1 MGAVSGFSKGAFKM
15 AANLLGLAV
24 GVVAAA
30 ILYNTFAGE
39 LAAKA
44 GTSSEF
50 AQVIVFLLIAIL
62 VPILLGWAA
71 TLLTRFF
78 ETIHLNTLNRLGGA
92 VIGAIGYGLVM
103 SFAFNLMDLQKSK
116 WGHEPELLEQRS
128 ELFYK
133 CKHASHPIIPDLLI
147 VTDSTEISKGATPM
161 YGMRDE
167 LPSILLK

>member
-1 MGAVSGFSKGAFKM
+1 MGAVIGFSKGAFKM

-103 SFAFNLMDLQKSK
+103 SFAFNLMDLQKANGDTS
-116 WGHEPELLEQRS
+116 LNCLS
-128 ELFYK
+128 NAVNSSIN
-133 CKHASHPIIPDLLI
+133 ASMLRIRLSRICSLSPIPRKSPK
-147 VTDSTEISKGATPM
+147 VRHQCTVCATNCQA
-161 YGMRDE
+161 YF
-167 LPSILLK
+167 